1 MLNSVSFAQISR
13 FLGRKKKSTKPEAHT
28 LRLLSERDTPEQAC
42 KAICSAFLEM
52 PTTYDE
58 AECAEQMRELLMGK
72 HLLYK
77 TLETNPEHLLRA
89 TRHLSVGDHGALATR
104 YTVQYNLFAGS
115 VVAMGTDEQRQ
126 FLYDSQERGEL
137 GCFAFTELGAGVLSG
152 AGVETTAVYDVEKE
166 EFCIHS
172 PCPSATKT
180 WISQVYHINIILW
193 FWSHK

>member
-1 MLNSVSFAQISR
+1 M
-13 FLGRKKKSTKPEAHT
+13 GGKKKHRKPAKHT
-28 LRLLSERDTPEQAC
+28 LRLLTEKDAVEPDCQ
-42 KAICSAFLEM
+42 AICSAFLAM
-52 PTTYDE
+52 PTIYDE
-58 AECAEQMRELLMGK
+58 AECAEQMRQLVMGK

-89 TRHLSVGDHGALATR
+89 TRHLSVGDHGALGTR

-115 VVAMGTDEQRQ
+115 IVAMGTDAQRE
-126 FLYDSQERGEL
+126 FLYSTQELGEL

-152 AGVETTAVYDVEKE
+152 AGVETTAVYDADKK

-180 WISQVYHINIILW
+180 WISQVI
-193 FWSHK
+193 